1 MSKILLAGEI
11 CAEKQYLMDL
21 IPLAKEV
28 SFVNSI
34 NTLTSS
40 KIINAGRVLAQG
52 NSVSMFGVIGDDI
65 DVKKAISDLEKY
77 DIDPK
82 LVYTTSEA
90 GTAQVLVLTNK
101 TGQSAII
108 LHLNAINYFDEAKLT
123 NLSGYEYL
131 YMATSMK
138 LDQLYKMIERANQEN
153 VRVFLDFPNQQKE
166 FDKNK
171 LKTVDFVTP
180 NRQEAELLLDSKIVN
195 IDQALEAVKKLKS
208 FINGTA
214 IITLD
219 TDGCVVFAK
228 DWTEPK
234 HFATEVITAIDETGS
249 GDIFR
254 SIFLSEFIKTNNI
267 ELSIQKALKL
277 ATESVKYQGV
287 DKSIEK
293 IKELI

>member
-1 MSKILLAGEI
+1 MTKILLAGEI
-11 CAEKQYLMDL
+11 CAEKQYLMDS

-28 SFVNSI
+28 GFVNSV

-40 KIINAGRVLAQG
+40 KIINAGRVLAQE
-52 NSVSMFGVIGDDI
+52 NSVSMFGVVGDDV
-65 DVKKAISDLEKY
+65 DGQKAISDLEKY
-77 DIDPK
+77 GINGK

-90 GTAQVLVLTNK
+90 STAQVLVLTNK
-101 TGQSAII
+101 NGQSAII
-108 LHLNAINYFDEAKLT
+108 LHLNAINYFDESKLT
-123 NLSGYEYL
+123 NLSEYEYL

-153 VRVFLDFPNQQKE
+153 IKVFLDFPNQQKE
-166 FDKNK
+166 FDKEK
-171 LKTVDFVTP
+171 LRTVDFVVP
-180 NRQEAELLLDSKIVN
+180 NRQEAELLLDLKITNVN
-195 IDQALEAVKKLKS
+195 EAFEAVKKLKG
-208 FINGTA
+208 FTNGTS

-228 DWTEPK
+228 DWTEPI
-234 HFATEVITAIDETGS
+234 HFPTEIVSAVDETGS

-254 SIFLSEFIKTNNI
+254 GVFLSELIKTNNV

-287 DKSIEK
+287 DKSIEQ
-293 IKELI
+293 IKLIL